1 MARRILAAALR
12 LTKCAFLQVA
22 FSIAWPEYA
31 PTEYTAPLVLA
42 KPEWADDADNF
53 AAIKFNQLDVDNH
66 VLAGKVPPPSSSLLL
81 SNLEL
86 SDAQVCEP

>member
-1 MARRILAAALR
+1 MRAAP
-12 LTKCAFLQVA
+12 QVA

-31 PTEYTAPLVLA
+31 PTEYTAPSVMA

-66 VLAGKVPPPSSSLLL
+66 VLDGKVL
-81 SNLEL
+81 STSPHDL
-86 SDAQVCEP
+86 V